1 MPDSMIMLFMMLT
14 STAGSLQKRTWEPVD
29 ISKYSSAQELETL
42 GLEYLKA
49 ELQRHG
55 LKAGGSLA
63 ERAARLFLLSH
74 TPIEKIDKKQLAK
87 PAQK

>member
-1 MPDSMIMLFMMLT
+1 MPDRIMLFITLT
-14 STAGSLQKRTWEPVD
+14 NINASLQKRTWEPVD
-29 ISKYSSAQELETL
+29 LPKYSSAQELETL
-42 GLEYLKA
+42 GLEHLKA
-49 ELQRHG
+49 ELQRRG

>member
-1 MPDSMIMLFMMLT
+1 MPDRIMLVIMLT
-14 STAGSLQKRTWEPVD
+14 NITKSLQRYTWEPVD
-29 ISKYSSAQELETL
+29 LSKYSSAQELETL
-42 GLEYLKA
+42 GLDHLKA